1 MGIALPRLD
10 ASMGIGPPRRDVSM
24 GIAIPA
30 HLVRAPYARAAPHS
44 TAHYT
49 TMHKLHAPRHTRQT
63 HHTAQTPRSH
73 SSEKIF

>member
-1 MGIALPRLD
+1 MDIALPCLD

-24 GIAIPA
+24 GIPLPT
-30 HLVRAPYARAAPHS
+30 HLLRAPYARAAQHS
-44 TAHYT
+44 TAHHT
-49 TMHKLHAPRHTRQT
+49 TMHKLHAPRHTRHT

>member
-24 GIAIPA
+24 GIAI
-30 HLVRAPYARAAPHS
+30 LTRLLRAPYARASWHS
-44 TAHYT
+44 TAHHT
-49 TMHKLHAPRHTRQT
+49 TMHKLHAPRHTRHT